1 MDNNKIIMILVV
13 ILVILLVAGF
23 FILNPSTAKTDS
35 KVVVTSNSTLHDG
48 EAFSIHLT
56 DVNNTPIANQTV
68 NITIIDAKG
77 GENHQVVTTDNNGNG
92 ILTLNGLTIGNYTV
106 KVNYGGNENY
116 TSCNTTVTLNMEEKV
131 TSTQSDSNHAS
142 ASSSSSG
149 SEKSY
154 GSYINDEWVP
164 MSESEYASRYPVLY
178 HQQALKEG
186 KYDQYHPDMYEVDR
200 QNGYI

>member
-1 MDNNKIIMILVV
+1 MDSNKIIMILVV

-48 EAFSIHLT
+48 EAFSIRLT

-77 GENHQVVTTDNNGNG
+77 GENHQVVTTDTGGNG

-178 HQQALKEG
+178 HQQSLKEG

>member
-13 ILVILLVAGF
+13 ILIILLVAGF

-48 EAFSIHLT
+48 ESFAIRLT
-56 DVNNTPIANQTV
+56 DVNNTPISNQSV

-77 GENHQVVTTDNNGNG
+77 GQNPQVVTTDNSGNG
-92 ILTLNGLTIGNYTV
+92 ILILNGLTTGNYTV

-116 TSCNTTVTLNMEEKV
+116 TSCNTTVTLHMEEKV
-131 TSTQSDSNHAS
+131 IATQSDSNQV
-142 ASSSSSG
+142 SSSSSDSG
-149 SEKSY
+149 SGKSY

-186 KYDQYHPDMYEVDR
+186 RYDQYHPSMYEVDR

>member
-1 MDNNKIIMILVV
+1 MDSNKIIMILVV

-48 EAFSIHLT
+48 EAFSIRLT

-77 GENHQVVTTDNNGNG
+77 GESHQVVTTDNNGNG

>member
-1 MDNNKIIMILVV
+1 MDSNKIIMILVV
-13 ILVILLVAGF
+13 ILVILLVEGF

-48 EAFSIHLT
+48 EAFSIRLT